1 MRTVTVK
8 KQEFL
13 KILKANRLKHE
24 KAYKEALSDRIKS
37 AKIKLNELLNDIEHG
52 IDLDE
57 DLHFPKPRCHSKDY
71 DEIIMMMEM
80 EVQNEVSLTQDE
92 FSKYVQDQWHWKSD
106 FDFISS
112 SYKRR

>member
-1 MRTVTVK
+1 MRSYINFHTHGK
-8 KQEFL
+8 KL
-13 KILKANRLKHE
+13 HTT
-24 KAYKEALSDRIKS
+24 LSDHEHGEGCCS
-37 AKIKLNELLNDIEHG
+37 DNDLSSNDEGCPCCQNG